1 MKELK
6 LFKSLV
12 ATIVVIVLSGPAVVQ
27 ATSTISYIEV
37 GKASVSYADL
47 NLENEESVRVL
58 YRRLKRASNK
68 LCSDAPPKIA
78 GSLPK
83 IYQLSNGVEIWQ
95 CYREALS
102 NAVDKIDNEDLTR
115 IHAG

>member
-1 MKELK
+1 MKESK

-12 ATIVVIVLSGPAVVQ
+12 ATFVIIVLGGPAAVL
-27 ATSTISYIEV
+27 ADTISYIEV

-47 NLENEESVRVL
+47 NRESEESVRVL
-58 YRRLKRASNK
+58 YRRLQRASNK
-68 LCSDAPPKIA
+68 LCSEAPPKIA

-83 IYQLSNGVEIWQ
+83 IYQLSNGVEIRQ

-102 NAVDKIDNEDLTR
+102 NAVDKFDNEDLTR

>member
-1 MKELK
+1 MKESK

-12 ATIVVIVLSGPAVVQ
+12 ATFVVIVLGGPAVVL
-27 ATSTISYIEV
+27 ADTISYIEV

-47 NLENEESVRVL
+47 NLESEESVRVL
-58 YRRLKRASNK
+58 YRRLKRASK
-68 LCSDAPPKIA
+68 ELCSDAPPKIA
-78 GSLPK
+78 GSIPK
-83 IYQLSNGVEIWQ
+83 IYQLSSGLEIRQ

>member
-1 MKELK
+1 MKESK
-6 LFKSLV
+6 LFRSLV
-12 ATIVVIVLSGPAVVQ
+12 ATFVVIVLSGPAVVL
-27 ATSTISYIEV
+27 ADKITYFEA
-37 GKASVSYADL
+37 GKARVSYADL

-58 YRRLKRASNK
+58 YRRLQRASNK

-78 GSLPK
+78 GSLPI
-83 IYQLSNGVEIWQ
+83 IYQLSNGVENRQ

>member
-1 MKELK
+1 MKESK

-12 ATIVVIVLSGPAVVQ
+12 ATFVIIVLSGPAVVL
-27 ATSTISYIEV
+27 ADKITYFEV
-37 GKASVSYADL
+37 GKARVSYADL
-47 NLENEESVRVL
+47 NLESEEGVRVL
-58 YRRLKRASNK
+58 YRRLQRASNK

-78 GSLPK
+78 GSLPI
-83 IYQLSNGVEIWQ
+83 IYVFSDGVEIRR

-102 NAVDKIDNEDLTR
+102 NAVDKFDNEDLTR

>member
-1 MKELK
+1 MKELR

-12 ATIVVIVLSGPAVVQ
+12 ATFAVIVLSGPAVVQ
-27 ATSTISYIEV
+27 AAGTISYIEV

-47 NLENEESVRVL
+47 NFESEESVRVL
-58 YRRLKRASNK
+58 YRRLKRASK
-68 LCSDAPPKIA
+68 ELCSATPPQIA
-78 GSLPK
+78 GSVPN
-83 IYQLSNGVEIWQ
+83 YYHPYHEDRR

-102 NAVDKIDNEDLTR
+102 NAVDKIDNENLTR

>member
-1 MKELK
+1 MTDSK
-6 LFKSLV
+6 LFKSLM
-12 ATIVVIVLSGPAVVQ
+12 ATFVVIVLSGPAGVL
-27 ATSTISYIEV
+27 ADTISYIEV

-47 NLENEESVRVL
+47 NLESEESVRVL
-58 YRRLKRASNK
+58 YRRLKRASK
-68 LCSDAPPKIA
+68 ELCSDAPTKIA
-78 GSLPK
+78 GSLPN
-83 IYQLSNGVEIWQ
+83 IYQLSNGVENRQ

>member
-1 MKELK
+1 MKESK

-12 ATIVVIVLSGPAVVQ
+12 ATFVVIVLSGPAVVL
-27 ATSTISYIEV
+27 ADTISYFEV
-37 GKASVSYADL
+37 DKASVSYADL
-47 NLENEESVRVL
+47 DLESEESVRVL
-58 YRRLKRASNK
+58 YRRLKRASK
-68 LCSDAPPKIA
+68 ELCSDAPPQVA
-78 GSLPK
+78 GSLPI
-83 IYQLSNGVEIWQ
+83 IYQLSNGVEIQQ

>member
-1 MKELK
+1 MKESK

-12 ATIVVIVLSGPAVVQ
+12 ATLVVIVLSGPAVVL
-27 ATSTISYIEV
+27 ADTISYFEV

-47 NLENEESVRVL
+47 NLESEEGVRVL
-58 YRRLKRASNK
+58 YRRLQRASNK

-83 IYQLSNGVEIWQ
+83 IYQLSNGVEIRQ

-115 IHAG
+115 VHAG

>member
-12 ATIVVIVLSGPAVVQ
+12 ATFVVIVLSGPAVVQ
-27 ATSTISYIEV
+27 AGTISYIEV
-37 GKASVSYADL
+37 GKASVSYAGL

-58 YRRLKRASNK
+58 YRRLKRASK
-68 LCSDAPPKIA
+68 EVCDVTSLLIA
-78 GSLPK
+78 GSIGHLQGTK
-83 IYQLSNGVEIWQ
+83 Q

-102 NAVDKIDNEDLTR
+102 NAVDKFDNEDLTR

>member
-27 ATSTISYIEV
+27 AAGTISYIEV

-58 YRRLKRASNK
+58 YRRLQRASNK
-68 LCSDAPPKIA
+68 LCSATPPHVA
-78 GSLPK
+78 GSLPYVYYFGNK
-83 IYQLSNGVEIWQ
+83 RETRQ

-102 NAVDKIDNEDLTR
+102 NAVDKFDNEDLTR
-115 IHAG
+115 VHAG

>member
-1 MKELK
+1 MKESK
-6 LFKSLV
+6 LFKRLV
-12 ATIVVIVLSGPAVVQ
+12 ASFVVIFLSGPEVVQ
-27 ATSTISYIEV
+27 AAGTNSYFDV

-58 YRRLKRASNK
+58 YRRLKRASK
-68 LCSDAPPKIA
+68 ELCSDAPPKIA
-78 GSLPK
+78 KSLPN
-83 IYQLSNGVEIWQ
+83 IYQLSNGMETRQ